1 MIHKIG
7 CQSYANRLCAV
18 DKISGFIPIFGA
30 MNLPSQLLEQAVE
43 EFAKLPGVGKKTAL
57 RYVLHLLKQNP
68 DELKKW
74 SATVARLSEEIH
86 YCTICFAIS
95 EQSVCEICSNNSR
108 DHSTLCVVEDIRD
121 LIAIENTSQYRGV
134 YHVLGGIISP
144 INGIGPMDLN
154 IESLIKRMEEGTI
167 KEVIMAL
174 PSTME
179 GDTTNFYLYKKLS
192 PFNISVSAL
201 ARGVP
206 VGDELEYTDEVTLGQ
221 SILLRV
227 PYESSIIRK

>member
-1 MIHKIG
+1 
-7 CQSYANRLCAV
+7 
-18 DKISGFIPIFGA
+18 
-30 MNLPSQLLEQAVE
+30 MNLPSQLIEQAVE

-57 RYVLHLLKQNP
+57 RYVLHLLKQSP
-68 DELKKW
+68 DELQKW
-74 SATVARLSEEIH
+74 SATITRLSEEVH
-86 YCTICFAIS
+86 YCEVCFAIS
-95 EQSVCEICSNNSR
+95 EQPVCEICSNTSR
-108 DHSTLCVVEDIRD
+108 DHSTICVVEDIRD
-121 LIAIENTSQYRGV
+121 LIAIENTSQYRGT

-154 IESLIKRMEEGTI
+154 IEPLVKRIEANAI
-167 KEVIMAL
+167 KEVILAL

-179 GDTTNFYLYKKLS
+179 GDTTNFYLHKKLS
-192 PFNISVSAL
+192 PFNLSISAL

-227 PYESSIIRK
+227 PYESSIVRK